1 MINSESARAWR
12 GDESQVIHQ
21 CKGGKAVPPPR
32 SIITTQKEI
41 DLDKIYDQK
50 DNPSIFKPLGLWYA
64 IGDSWYK
71 YWYKNHLEMKNLPKN
86 LNIFKLS
93 IRKNSFTTDI
103 KNPNPNKILRIK
115 TNNDVILFTKLY
127 CIKPYKKLSGT
138 LLKKEQF
145 SNNNWEMFKNIYHDD
160 NIIDWQKVSK
170 KFGGIEFNPYINQ
183 VINPIKNGKKPILIN
198 WYTTVDIPSGCIW
211 NLKPIINN
219 IEKMK
224 RSELSANLKNI
235 YKNDNN

>member
-1 MINSESARAWR
+1 MVLKEYGGKDGTDLAPNR
-12 GDESQVIHQ
+12 GG
-21 CKGGKAVPPPR
+21 KGGTTIPPPR

-71 YWYKNHLEMKNLPKN
+71 YWYRNFLEMKNLPKN
-86 LNIFKLS
+86 LNIFKLF

-115 TNNDVILFTKLY
+115 TNDDVKLFTKLY
-127 CIKPYKKLSGT
+127 SIKPYKKLRGT

-145 SNNNWEMFKNIYHDD
+145 SNNDWKMFKNIYHDD
-160 NIIDWQKVSK
+160 NLIDWEKVSK
-170 KFGGIEFNPYINQ
+170 KFGGIEFNPYIHQ
-183 VINPIKNGKKPILIN
+183 VINPIKNGKKSILIM
-198 WYTTVDIPSGCIW
+198 WYNTVDISSGCIW
-211 NLKPIINN
+211 NLKPIVDN
-219 IEKMK
+219 IQKMK

-235 YKNDNN
+235 KN

>member
-1 MINSESARAWR
+1 MSLQEHGGGR
-12 GDESQVIHQ
+12 GERQF
-21 CKGGKAVPPPR
+21 PPR
-32 SIITTQKEI
+32 TIISTQKEI
-41 DLDKIYDQK
+41 DLDKIYNQK

-71 YWYKNHLEMKNLPKN
+71 YWYRNHLEMKNLPKN

-103 KNPNPNKILRIK
+103 KNTNPNKILRIK

-127 CIKPYKKLSGT
+127 YIKPYKKLIGT
-138 LLKKEQF
+138 SIKKEQF

-183 VINPIKNGKKPILIN
+183 VINPIKNGKKTILIT

-211 NLKPIINN
+211 NLKPIIKNV
-219 IEKMK
+219 EKMK

-235 YKNDNN
+235 SKNDNN

>member
-1 MINSESARAWR
+1 MSLQEHGGGR
-12 GDESQVIHQ
+12 GERQF
-21 CKGGKAVPPPR
+21 PPR
-32 SIITTQKEI
+32 TIITTQKEI
-41 DLDKIYDQK
+41 DLNKIYDQK

-71 YWYKNHLEMKNLPKN
+71 YWYRNHLEMKNLPKN

-127 CIKPYKKLSGT
+127 YIKPYKKLSGT

-183 VINPIKNGKKPILIN
+183 VINPIKNGKKTILIN

-211 NLKPIINN
+211 NLKPIIENV
-219 IEKMK
+219 EKMK

-235 YKNDNN
+235 SKNDNN